1 LARNQKSVKEKVAHY
16 CALQERS
23 QQQVREKLN
32 NYGIFGEDAEEI
44 LTDLIM
50 HGFINEERFARA
62 YVRGKFRMK
71 KWGRNKISQGLYRH
85 RISDYCSK
93 KGFEE
98 IDEEDYHHV
107 LNDLFLKYLTQAKD
121 DAPWILKN
129 KASRYLIGKGFEPPI
144 VYDLVNSHWKD
155 DLK

>member
-1 LARNQKSVKEKVAHY
+1 MAGKKSIKEKVARY

-32 NYGIFGEDAEEI
+32 NYGIFGEEAEEVI
-44 LTDLIM
+44 AELIM
-50 HGFINEERFARA
+50 HDFINEERFARA

-85 RISDYCSK
+85 RISDYCSG

-98 IDEEDYHHV
+98 IDEGEYHNTMNE
-107 LNDLFLKYLTQAKD
+107 LLQKYSKTLKD
-121 DAPWILKN
+121 EPWIARH
-129 KASRYLIGKGFEPPI
+129 KAARYLISKGYEPPM
-144 VYDLVNSHWKD
+144 VYELLNRGINY
-155 DLK
+155 

>member
-1 LARNQKSVKEKVAHY
+1 MARNQKTVKEKIAHY

-32 NYGIFGEDAEEI
+32 HYAVFGEEAEEI
-44 LTDLIM
+44 ISELIM

-85 RISDYCSK
+85 RISEYCSR

-98 IDEEDYHHV
+98 IDEEEYHNAMHE
-107 LNDLFLKYLTQAKD
+107 LLQKYIKTLKEK
-121 DAPWILKN
+121 PWIARH
-129 KASRYLIGKGFEPPI
+129 KAARYLISKGYEPPI
-144 VYDLVNSHWKD
+144 VYELLNGGDYF
-155 DLK
+155 